1 MAVRGPRPDYP
12 GPGRVRLCQRRTRE
26 ILGEPLI
33 AGQPIA
39 EPHER
44 WPATVH
50 ELGELGFTPRVHGT
64 SAPNGPRT
72 PRMIVPTED
81 GTVSQPAGRIR
92 ARTADSRGPRD
103 RSAGNHP
110 SSHCFVPDLLPLA
123 ATGIAT
129 PSHAPGDTIGAQRRE
144 CQIAVLGIHSEW
156 GGDEQRYWPV
166 FGQPHRGADAGK
178 QVLRPHAGI
187 PVCGAGEHLTGW
199 PAI

>member
-26 ILGEPLI
+26 ILAEPLI

-81 GTVSQPAGRIR
+81 GMVSQPSGRIR
-92 ARTADSRGPRD
+92 ARTADSHAPRD
-103 RSAGNHP
+103 RTAGNHP
-110 SSHCFVPDLLPLA
+110 SSPCLVPDLLLLA
-123 ATGIAT
+123 G
-129 PSHAPGDTIGAQRRE
+129 HRN
-144 CQIAVLGIHSEW
+144 
-156 GGDEQRYWPV
+156 RYPE
-166 FGQPHRGADAGK
+166 P
-178 QVLRPHAGI
+178 RPR
-187 PVCGAGEHLTGW
+187 
-199 PAI
+199 